1 VPASAALG
9 FIVDIYRNF
18 SLFHNIYKLVLIKT
32 AFTPKLFSRIKLKND
47 TPCSFQALC
56 NYNDDD
62 DDDSKYRECLY
73 VPGTFLSTL
82 HL

>member
-1 VPASAALG
+1 MPASAALA
-9 FIVDIYRNF
+9 FIVDIYGNF

-32 AFTPKLFSRIKLKND
+32 AFTPKFFSRIKLKTD
-47 TPCSFQALC
+47 APSSSQALC
-56 NYNDDD
+56 NYNGV